1 MSEDKIISTLGKIG
15 ESIEYLK
22 EKVSKLETTIDG
34 LKSDYEKLNK
44 TEIQYFEYISSKVD
58 RIEQKH
64 ETNFEYLNNKI
75 DSESSK
81 MISDITE
88 IFQTFADV
96 ASKTVENVENKIDN
110 EELTRKYEIDR
121 LKNLNDYDKIILK
134 NLESRIS
141 ILEEE
146 TQSYNKKYL

>member
-88 IFQTFADV
+88 IYQTFSDV